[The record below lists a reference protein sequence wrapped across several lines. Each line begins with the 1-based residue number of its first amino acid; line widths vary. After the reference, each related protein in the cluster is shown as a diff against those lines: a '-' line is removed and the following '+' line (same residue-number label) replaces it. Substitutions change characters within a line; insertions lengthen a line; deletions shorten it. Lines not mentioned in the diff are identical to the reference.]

1 MNSVYNFRNIFNDND
16 QIQTEEESFMRKK
29 KMKFLFLA
37 TVLSLLMVSA
47 SYAAPLDL
55 TTFTAEDGVTVS
67 GGGGNIY

>member
-1 MNSVYNFRNIFNDND
+1 
-16 QIQTEEESFMRKK
+16 MRKK